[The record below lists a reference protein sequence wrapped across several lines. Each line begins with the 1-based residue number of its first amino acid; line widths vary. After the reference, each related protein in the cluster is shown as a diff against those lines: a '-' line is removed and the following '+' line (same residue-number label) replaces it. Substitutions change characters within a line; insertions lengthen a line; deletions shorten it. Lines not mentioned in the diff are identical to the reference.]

1 MVNIDVAFS
10 TLMTDIYY
18 LDAAFSALMY
28 SIFYLDDISFFDVA
42 FSTVML
48 LSTLMYHFRP

>member
-1 MVNIDVAFS
+1 MINIDAAFS
-10 TLMTDIYY
+10 TLMSDIFY
-18 LDAAFSALMY
+18 LDAALSALMY
-28 SIFYLDDISFFDVA
+28 SIFYLNDISFFDVA